1 MEEKKTYSFKEF
13 MMTVLGGVSIA
24 IIVGLVP
31 NAIAG
36 EIFKALEDK
45 AEIFAIILQA
55 VKVSQLAV
63 PALIWCLVAKQF
75 DLDLIETAVVTM
87 VTFISSGSVKI
98 SENGFTIAGIGDLIN
113 TILIVSIAVFAVLK
127 LRGKF
132 GNLNIVLLPL
142 LMVIFIGTLGLLT
155 LPYVSKLTAAIGLL
169 VEKVTS
175 LQPFLMSILLAIIF
189 ALLIISPFST
199 VAVALAIGLSGLG
212 SGAANI
218 GICATTAVLVF
229 GSSKVNNTGTTLAV
243 FLGSPK
249 MFMKNW
255 IAHPVLNLPLV
266 LTSAISGIFAYIFN
280 IQGTPESAGFG
291 FSGLVGPINAI
302 SFMEN
307 GLLENILL
315 AFIAFFVV
323 PFVASFIVNK
333 ILVDVL
339 KVYDYEVY
347 KFGGK

>member
-1 MEEKKTYSFKEF
+1 MSETKSYTFKEF
-13 MMTVLGGVSIA
+13 MMTVLSGVSIA

-36 EIFKALEDK
+36 EIFKALQDK
-45 AEIFAIILQA
+45 AAIFATILH
-55 VKVSQLAV
+55 VVRVSQLVV
-63 PALIWCLVAKQF
+63 PALIGALVAKQF
-75 DLDLIETAVVTM
+75 GLDLIETAVVTM
-87 VTFISSGSVKI
+87 VTFIASGSVMPT
-98 SENGFTIAGIGDLIN
+98 ENGFMIAGIGDLIN
-113 TILIVSIAVFAVLK
+113 TILIVSIAVYAVLK

-142 LMVIFIGTLGLLT
+142 LMVVVIGTLGIVT
-155 LPYVSKLTAAIGLL
+155 LPYVSKLTTAIGLV
-169 VEKVTS
+169 VEKVTT
-175 LQPFLMSILLAIIF
+175 LQPLLMSILLSVIF

-218 GICATTAVLVF
+218 GICATTAVLVI
-229 GSSKVNNTGTTLAV
+229 GSGKVNNTGTTLAV

-255 IAHPVLNLPLV
+255 IAHPVMNLPLV

-302 SFMEN
+302 SFMEH
-307 GLLENILL
+307 GLLQNIII
-315 AFIAFFVV
+315 AFIAFFGI
-323 PFVASFIVNK
+323 PFVSSVIINK
-333 ILVDVL
+333 VLVDVL
-339 KVYDYEVY
+339 KVYDYDVFE
-347 KFGGK
+347 FGGK